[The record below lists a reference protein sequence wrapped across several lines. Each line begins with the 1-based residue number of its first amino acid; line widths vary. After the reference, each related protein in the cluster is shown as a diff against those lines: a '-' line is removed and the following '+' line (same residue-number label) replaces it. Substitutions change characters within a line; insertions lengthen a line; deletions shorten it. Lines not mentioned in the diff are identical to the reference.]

1 MSTDNT
7 KQQVEPSQLKTT
19 SRQAIHVAYLWGP
32 CTNQE
37 LDNQRK
43 EILEF
48 IEKEGLQPFEYFE
61 EKVSVKSPVTGRD
74 LGRKVLPFLQ
84 EGDALIVTELS
95 RLGRNLVEIMTV
107 LNVLVD
113 KGVRVYAVKGGHRLD
128 GTVSAEVLNSVLQM
142 TAGIERELVSQ
153 HAREALESRNASGK
167 QKEGFGDNKLD
178 RHEDEIRK
186 LAAEGVSKASMARMF
201 DCTWPAMDAWMQR
214 KGISIKR
221 G

>member
-1 MSTDNT
+1 MSTNDT
-7 KQQVEPSQLKTT
+7 KQQVEHHQLKTAP
-19 SRQAIHVAYLWGP
+19 RQAIHVAYLWGP

-37 LDNQRK
+37 MDNQRK

-48 IEKEGLQPFEYFE
+48 IEKEGLQPFEYVE
-61 EKVSVKSPVTGRD
+61 EKVSVKSVVTGRD
-74 LGRKVLPFLQ
+74 LGRKVLPLLQ

-113 KGVRVYAVKGGHRLD
+113 KGVRVYAVKGGHCLD
-128 GTVSAEVLNSVLQM
+128 GTVSPELLSIVLQM
-142 TAGIERELVSQ
+142 AAGIERELVSQ
-153 HAREALESRNASGK
+153 HAREALESRNASGN
-167 QKEGFGDNKLD
+167 QKGGFGDNKLD
-178 RHEDEIRK
+178 RHEDKIRK

-214 KGISIKR
+214 KGITIKR

>member
-1 MSTDNT
+1 MATNNT
-7 KQQVEPSQLKTT
+7 NHQVGPRQLKTAP
-19 SRQAIHVAYLWGP
+19 RQAKHVAYLWGP

-48 IEKEGLQPFEYFE
+48 IEKEGLQPFEYVE
-61 EKVSVKSPVTGRD
+61 EKISVKSPVTGRD

-84 EGDALIVTELS
+84 EGDTLIVTELS

-128 GTVSAEVLNSVLQM
+128 GTVSPELLSIVLQM
-142 TAGIERELVSQ
+142 AAGIERELISQ
-153 HAREALESRNASGK
+153 HAREALEIRNASGK
-167 QKEGFGDNKLD
+167 QKGGFGDNKLD

-201 DCTWPAMDAWMQR
+201 DCTWPDMDAWMQR
-214 KGISIKR
+214 KEISLKR